1 MERLNQK
8 SLHWGEPLS
17 RSCKKIAE
25 QIPPSL
31 AFGTFCLMVSL
42 PRGIPD
48 DMDPRKRS
56 LISKWRNFRQLPK
69 NKKIETLEYVM
80 PRARVVFEVY
90 ELTSMEITFWTTFLQ
105 KALQKKEGE
114 KSVIKEDDIS
124 LFETGSFSDDLED
137 DLEEDDLEDE
147 LEDDLESKEIEPKEI
162 SELDG
167 KISALSEMINLQNQ
181 KISFIDDHFVKMQK
195 AFMVLFGGSLK
206 DDEARRSE
214 GDIAP

>member
-1 MERLNQK
+1 MKRLNQK
-8 SLHWGEPLS
+8 SLHWGESLS
-17 RSCKKIAE
+17 RSCKKVAE

-31 AFGTFCLMVSL
+31 AFGIFCLMVSL

-80 PRARVVFEVY
+80 PRARVVFKVY
-90 ELTSMEITFWTTFLQ
+90 ELTQMEITFWTTFLQ
-105 KALQKKEGE
+105 EALQKKEGE
-114 KSVIKEDDIS
+114 RSIIKEDDIS

-137 DLEEDDLEDE
+137 DLEEDE
-147 LEDDLESKEIEPKEI
+147 LEEDLESSEIEPKEI

-167 KISALSEMINLQNQ
+167 KISALSEKIDHQNQ
-181 KISFIDDHFVKMQK
+181 KISFIDEHFVKMQK

-206 DDEARRSE
+206 DDEARRPE
-214 GDIAP
+214 GDGLP